1 MSVQSY
7 PTTRR
12 DSVSRWA
19 NRHRKWILSGPAF
32 VFIVLLLAIP
42 VIYTAY
48 LSLTDAESSLR
59 ADFNLVGLA
68 NYVEVLTDTERFWPA
83 VLRTVIFTVGTVTV
97 EMVLGV
103 AIAVLLR
110 REFRGQSIVRTIIIT
125 PLVATPVAIAMLWR
139 LIFEP
144 TIGFAN
150 HFLALFGLPPAG
162 WLSDPSTALATL
174 MFIDVWQW
182 TPMIV
187 LIVLAGLTTVPEEPE
202 EAALVDGTNVFQ
214 RFWYVTLP
222 LLRPTIFA
230 ALMLR
235 SIEAFK
241 TFDILYATKGAGG
254 GSAHEAE
261 TINIY
266 AYSTNFVE
274 NRYGLA
280 SAALIIFFIMVLI
293 LVAIQLRVRG
303 RNK

>member
-1 MSVQSY
+1 MSTQTFPIS
-7 PTTRR
+7 RR
-12 DSVSRWA
+12 EALSRWA
-19 NRHRKWILSGPAF
+19 NRHRKWILSGPAL

-42 VIYTAY
+42 VVYTAY

-59 ADFNLVGLA
+59 ADFDIVGFE

-83 VLRTVIFTVGTVTV
+83 VLRTVVFTVGVVAV
-97 EMVLGV
+97 EMVAGI

-150 HFLALFGLPPAG
+150 QLLAFFGLPPAG
-162 WLSDPSTALATL
+162 WLSDPAAALPTL
-174 MFIDVWQW
+174 MFIDIWQW
-182 TPMIV
+182 TPMVV

-202 EAALVDGTNVFQ
+202 EAALVDGTNSFQ

-222 LLRPTIFA
+222 LLRPTILA

-266 AYSTNFVE
+266 AYGTNFVD

-280 SAALIIFFIMVLI
+280 SAALIIFFVMVLI
-293 LVAIQLRVRG
+293 LVVIQLRLRG